1 MQNAVYHPGDHHP
14 PTLAAICACC
24 RCAPLTPP
32 HPCPPALLAVFQ
44 TAREALPSA
53 LAFAKS
59 HRTALSLFSTTCL
72 AFVVWQTLSAC
83 RDLLLEQQPGPL
95 AAMVAAAVGMHLTYL
110 AANYAVVWWVPA
122 CAWLIHNYGLVFCAV
137 CVRSFTLNQ
146 AVHRCHAGS
155 C

>member
-1 MQNAVYHPGDHHP
+1 MFPAYPNPARRP
-14 PTLAAICACC
+14 PCFP
-24 RCAPLTPP
+24 RS
-32 HPCPPALLAVFQ
+32 Q

-59 HRTALSLFSTTCL
+59 HRIALSLFSTSCL

-110 AANYAVVWWVPA
+110 AANYAVVWWVP
-122 CAWLIHNYGLVFCAV
+122 
-137 CVRSFTLNQ
+137 VRARN
-146 AVHRCHAGS
+146 R
-155 C
+155 